1 MRGGTGVDGEDLLEV
16 VKSCF
21 LLDEAVMSLYAGGL
35 VTGVCL

>member
-1 MRGGTGVDGEDLLEV
+1 MDGEDLLEV
-16 VKSCF
+16 VNVKSCF